1 VARKTVNDDPLI
13 GELREQIADLDRSI
27 VEAVNARLR
36 LVTELKRHKES
47 RGLDFHDPER
57 EQWLLQYLQRAN
69 GGPLSDDG
77 LRELFAAVLGLTK
90 REVARG
96 DEPG

>member
-1 VARKTVNDDPLI
+1 MNDDPLI
-13 GELREQIADLDRSI
+13 EQLREQIADLDRSI
-27 VEAVNARLR
+27 VETVNARLR
-36 LVTELKRHKES
+36 LVAELKRHKES

-57 EQWLLQYLQRAN
+57 ERWLLQYLQRAN

-77 LRELFAAVLGLTK
+77 LKELFDAVLGLTK

-96 DEPG
+96 DGR